1 MILALRVHNLALIDT
16 LELPFFEGMH
26 VLTGETG
33 AGKSI
38 VVDSVNLVLGG
49 RAERELI
56 RTGTDRAWVEADFDI
71 RGLEDVRR
79 LLERENILVEDDT
92 LTLRREITRS
102 GRNLCRISGVTMPL
116 TYLRELASLL
126 MDVHGQHEH
135 QFLTDPEKQLAFLDA
150 CGDERHAELLA
161 KTAEAAEAFL
171 SCHRSYGRLVREN
184 NEKHARME
192 DLAKA
197 LKELEKARLKPGE
210 EEELSAERDRF
221 RHAER
226 IIGAMQT
233 SRDALSSGDVGDGAV
248 SLLRTAAEALRALAD
263 MGEPYSGFAGRSESL
278 YYEAEEL
285 ERDLDA
291 LLDSGD
297 FDPARMEQVE
307 ARLDLIRRLERKYG
321 DTVEAVLKR
330 QEELQTEFDRLSSLD
345 DEVTS
350 MGKEHRRLLG
360 AYRALAAELTAS
372 RERLAEVF
380 SSRMMEQLSELG
392 MEKTV
397 FSVAFAE
404 KTEEKR
410 RMPQLKGDDAITFM
424 ISPNPGEPLKPLDK
438 IASGGELSRLML
450 AVKSIGAEREGT
462 PTMVFDE
469 IDTGISGRMA
479 QVVGEKMARIALHRQ
494 VICVTHLPQI
504 AAMASHAYLVEKSVT
519 DGRTNTNVRLLEG
532 DARCGELARLLGG
545 ADGSGAESALLH
557 ARHMLEEAEARRA
570 GFA

>member
-1 MILALRVHNLALIDT
+1 MILSLRVHNLALIDT

-71 RGLEDVRR
+71 SGLDDVRR
-79 LLERENILVEDDT
+79 MLESEHIDPEGNT

-102 GRNLCRISGVTMPL
+102 GRNLCRIAGVTMPL
-116 TYLRELASLL
+116 SYLRELAALL

-135 QFLTDPEKQLAFLDA
+135 QFLTDPERQLAFLDA
-150 CGDERHAELLA
+150 CGDDAHADLLT
-161 KTAEAAEAFL
+161 KTSEAAETFL
-171 SCHRSYGRLVREN
+171 TCHRAYGKLVKEN

-192 DLAKA
+192 ELDRS
-197 LKELEKARLKPGE
+197 LKELNKARLKPGE
-210 EEELSAERDRF
+210 EESLTAERDRF
-221 RHAER
+221 RHAEK
-226 IIGAMQT
+226 IIGSVSAA
-233 SRDALSSGDVGDGAV
+233 RDALSTGDVGEGAV
-248 SLLRTAAEALRALAD
+248 SLLRSLAD
-263 MGEPYSGFAGRSESL
+263 AMRPLTDMGMPYSGFAERGSSL
-278 YYEAEEL
+278 FYEAEEL
-285 ERDLDA
+285 ERDLTD
-291 LLDSGD
+291 LLEGGD

-307 ARLDLIRRLERKYG
+307 TRLDLIRRLERKYG
-321 DTVEAVLKR
+321 DTVEAVLNR
-330 QEELQTEFDRLSSLD
+330 QEQLQTEFDRLSALD
-345 DEVTS
+345 DEVAAA
-350 MGKEHRRLLG
+350 GREHRRLLG

-372 RERLAEVF
+372 REKLAKSF
-380 SSRMMEQLSELG
+380 SERMMEQLRELG

-404 KTEEKR
+404 KPEEKR
-410 RMPQLKGDDAITFM
+410 RMPQPKGDDAITFM
-424 ISPNPGEPLKPLDK
+424 ISPNPGEPLKPLDR

-519 DGRTNTNVRLLEG
+519 DGRTSTDVRLLEG
-532 DARCGELARLLGG
+532 GERCEELARLLGG
-545 ADGSGAESALLH
+545 ADGSAAESALRH
-557 ARHMLEEAEARRA
+557 ARHMLEEAEARRKGLA
-570 GFA
+570 